1 MLFALVGTGD
11 KESSCYSLFLV
22 RGDVDANGM
31 VTDSELWTHLKLE
44 IIIITYSA
52 VVIVIMFMLQNIY

>member
-1 MLFALVGTGD
+1 LAVKGLMLFALVGTGD

-31 VTDSELWTHLKLE
+31 VTDSEL
-44 IIIITYSA
+44 
-52 VVIVIMFMLQNIY
+52 